1 MTQLDSR
8 LWGWAWSVLWLP
20 WASCCTLERAR
31 WRLLTERVVIVL
43 FHFIYFICPWAAAA
57 AVIHS
62 KNRVLHPRLT
72 TVEQEYR
79 CWSCTP
85 PLEDASGSYRI
96 LWGPN
101 LVGRILPPD
110 QVKDPAVDSETDF
123 KKGIWSPCLYHLEN
137 NCDRY
142 VGDEVWFCDLFF
154 SLCIIYYQWCWSPN
168 VLLMND
174 FWKAAELTHC

>member
-1 MTQLDSR
+1 MIFASVADFSCKPR
-8 LWGWAWSVLWLP
+8 LCKLTAVLACDATWWLIVGVGLKCPLVALGILLYFGESSVAPLNRKSSNC
-20 WASCCTLERAR
+20 A
-31 WRLLTERVVIVL
+31 

-79 CWSCTP
+79 CWSCTLS
-85 PLEDASGSYRI
+85 LEDASGSYRV

-142 VGDEVWFCDLFF
+142 VGDEVWFSDLFF
-154 SLCIIYYQWCWSPN
+154 RS
-168 VLLMND
+168 V
-174 FWKAAELTHC
+174 